1 MNKYFNV
8 TDKVYDITE
17 KYPETIDI
25 FAANGFEQLK
35 NDKMRKIMGKTISL
49 EMACKSKRVN
59 LDLFEEKL
67 VDAIEQARTTVDGG
81 KVNEINSENGDIK
94 IDGILPCP
102 VKLPL
107 QEGFESWLENQNF
120 NYTVEYDL
128 RVASGG
134 VDWIKDKIINLEN
147 EDEIADLFM
156 SAGFDL
162 FFDKTL
168 MGKFKAKGVFEDL
181 IGTDNMNKDFN
192 NDQIDLRDPQGQ
204 YSIIG
209 VVPAIFLVNREEL
222 GDRKPPESW
231 EDLFRPEFHGEVSLP
246 VSDFD
251 LFNAMLLNIY
261 KTYGE
266 DGVRKLGKAFMYNM
280 HPAEMVKS
288 HRKKEK
294 PTVTIMPYFFSKM
307 VSGNGP
313 MFPIWPRDGA
323 IISPIFLLAK
333 NSNKEKIQPFVDFF
347 ASKEI
352 GEIFVEK
359 GGLPSTNPQVEN
371 NLTEDQKFMWIGWD
385 YVNNHDIGELIKKTE
400 KIFHEA
406 TLEEEGK

>member
-1 MNKYFNV
+1 MNKYFDV
-8 TDKVYDITE
+8 KDKVYDITE

-25 FAANGFEQLK
+25 FAANGFEQLT
-35 NDKMRKIMGKTISL
+35 NEKMRKLMGKTISL
-49 EMACKSKRVN
+49 EMACKSKKVN
-59 LDLFEEKL
+59 LDIFEEKL
-67 VDAIEQARTTVDGG
+67 VEAIEQARTTVDGR
-81 KVNEINSENGDIK
+81 KVSELNSEDGDIK

-107 QEGFESWLENQNF
+107 EEGFQSWLEKQEF
-120 NYTVEYDL
+120 DFTVEYDL

-134 VDWIKDKIINLEN
+134 VDWIKDKITNLEN
-147 EDEIADLFM
+147 EEELADLFM

-162 FFDKTL
+162 FFDKNL
-168 MGKFKAKGVFEDL
+168 MGKYKAKGVFEDL
-181 IGTDNMNKDFN
+181 IDTSNMNMDFN
-192 NDQIDLRDPQGQ
+192 NDDIDLRDPAGQ

-231 EDLFRPEFHGEVSLP
+231 SDLFRPEFEGEVSLP

-261 KTYGE
+261 KMYGE
-266 DGVRKLGKAFMYNM
+266 DGVRSLGKAFMYNM

-294 PTVTIMPYFFSKM
+294 PTITIMPYFFTKM
-307 VSGNGP
+307 ITGNGP
-313 MFPIWPRDGA
+313 MFPIWPKDGA

-333 NSNKEKIQPFVDFF
+333 NKNKDQIKPFVDFF

-352 GEIFVEK
+352 GELFVEK
-359 GGLPSTNPQVEN
+359 GGLPSTNPDVDN
-371 NLTEDQKFMWIGWD
+371 KLTEDQKFMWIGWD
-385 YVNNHDIGELIKKTE
+385 YINSHDIGELIRKTE
-400 KIFHEA
+400 GLFHEA
-406 TLEEEGK
+406 TNEEEE

>member
-8 TDKVYDITE
+8 ADKVYDITE

-35 NDKMRKIMGKTISL
+35 NEKMRKIMGKTISL
-49 EMACKSKRVN
+49 EMACKTKRVN

-67 VDAIEQARTTVDGG
+67 VEAIEQARTTVDGG
-81 KVNEINSENGDIK
+81 KANEINSEDGDIK

-107 QEGFESWLENQNF
+107 QEGFEEWLEDQNF
-120 NYTVEYDL
+120 DFTVQYDL

-134 VDWIKDKIINLEN
+134 VDWIKDKIINLEE
-147 EDEIADLFM
+147 EDELADLFM

-162 FFDKTL
+162 FFDKNL
-168 MGKFKAKGVFEDL
+168 MGKFKSKGVFEDL
-181 IGTDNMNKDFN
+181 IDFTNMNKDFN
-192 NDQIDLRDPQGQ
+192 NGEINLKDPSGQ

-222 GDRKPPESW
+222 GDRKPPETW
-231 EDLFRPEFHGEVSLP
+231 VDLFKPEFEGEVSLP

-261 KTYGE
+261 KSYGE
-266 DGVRKLGKAFMYNM
+266 EGVRGLGRAFMRNM
-280 HPAEMVKS
+280 HPAEMVQS
-288 HRKKEK
+288 HKKKDK
-294 PTVTIMPYFFSKM
+294 PTITIMPYFFTKM
-307 VSGNGP
+307 ITGKGP
-313 MFPIWPRDGA
+313 MFPIWPKDGA

-333 NSNKEKIQPFVDFF
+333 NSNKDKIKPFVDFF

-352 GEIFVEK
+352 GEILIEK
-359 GGLPSTNPQVEN
+359 GGLPSTNPEVEN
-371 NLTEDQKFMWIGWD
+371 NLGEDQKFMWLGWD
-385 YVNNHDIGELIKKTE
+385 YINSHDIGELIRETE
-400 KIFHEA
+400 KVFNDI
-406 TLEEEGK
+406 TRRM